1 MFQLIGERKE
11 CRLMRIYQV
20 IPVKKLFGERRTV
33 GGRDAWPRCV
43 AEMRGEMSGRDN
55 WPKSQ
60 IRKIPHQVERNNH
73 AERCER
79 CERCHSAGRRGMTS
93 SAGLGEPTGEHSI
106 MATSAFNGQRLML
119 SMQIFTSSN
128 RYKGPGYPGCR
139 YLSQLKQIYPAKHK
153 RHCLTILKPKSHTST
168 SKRSITITS
177 QCLKTTD

>member
-1 MFQLIGERKE
+1 MIGERKE

-153 RHCLTILKPKSHTST
+153 DIA
-168 SKRSITITS
+168 
-177 QCLKTTD
+177 